1 MAVRN
6 REKLGVEGGGL
17 FGGDVFWSNDYK
29 EKSGQRFPLESN
41 RMRNNKP

>member
-6 REKLGVEGGGL
+6 REMLGVEGGGL